1 MLSSTSTMTGIGS
14 EPMTGLAYVASVAG
28 HYAACFAL
36 LNSAVFISTTRAAH
50 WSKVKAFAA
59 AAASLALSARFAAI
73 GWKKQIKTR

>member
-36 LNSAVFISTTRAAH
+36 LNSARFHLDDAGG
-50 WSKVKAFAA
+50 
-59 AAASLALSARFAAI
+59 SLVEGEGLCRRSRQL
-73 GWKKQIKTR
+73 GPERPLRGNRLEETN